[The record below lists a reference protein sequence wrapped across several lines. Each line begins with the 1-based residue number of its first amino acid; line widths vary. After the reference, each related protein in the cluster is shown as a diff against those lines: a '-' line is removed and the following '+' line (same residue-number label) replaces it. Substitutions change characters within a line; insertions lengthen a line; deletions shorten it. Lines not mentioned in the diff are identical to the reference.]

1 VIGVLDHVKQL
12 YQHRALLQVLVMREL
27 KARYR
32 GTVLG
37 FLWSFVNPLVLMAI
51 YVLIFSV
58 YLRVEMKN
66 YSAFLLCGVFAWN
79 WFSIGI
85 SEATNSIIS
94 NGGLIKKVSL
104 PSEIIP
110 LVYIT
115 SNMVH
120 YLLTLPIQFAFL
132 LFFRVE
138 LSWSVIVLPAVISL
152 QLVFMYGLAL
162 LLSSLAV
169 QFRDLLYIVPNVLMI
184 WFFLTPI
191 FYPTTMVPEKYR
203 PLLDFNPMAHLIRS
217 YQDIFYY
224 GRGPSSL
231 SLVLMS
237 GLAVALLFAGFSLFE
252 AQKDLFAEEV

>member
-1 VIGVLDHVKQL
+1 VLDRLKDL

-51 YVLIFSV
+51 YVLVFSV
-58 YLRVEMKN
+58 YLRVDMKN
-66 YSAFLLCGVFAWN
+66 YPAFLLCGVFAWT

-94 NGGLIKKVSL
+94 NGGLIKKVYL

-120 YLLTLPIQFAFL
+120 YLLTLPIQFFFL
-132 LFFRVE
+132 FFFRVE
-138 LSWSVIVLPAVISL
+138 LSWTVAILPLVILI
-152 QLVFMYGLAL
+152 QLLFMYGLAL
-162 LLSSLAV
+162 ILSALAV
-169 QFRDLLYIVPNVLMI
+169 QFRDLLHIVPNFLMV

-191 FYPTTMVPEKYR
+191 FYPTSMVPEKYR
-203 PLLDFNPMAHLIRS
+203 PLIDLNPLSHLIKS

-224 GRGPSSL
+224 GRGPSTL
-231 SLVLMS
+231 SLVLLS